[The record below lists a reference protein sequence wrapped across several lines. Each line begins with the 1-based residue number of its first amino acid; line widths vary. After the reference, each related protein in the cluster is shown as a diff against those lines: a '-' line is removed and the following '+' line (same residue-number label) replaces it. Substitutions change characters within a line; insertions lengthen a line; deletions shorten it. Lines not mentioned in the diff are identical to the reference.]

1 MKLLDYLKD
10 KSIFLII
17 NLGIFIILTI
27 FMHMLNFG
35 GAVIGVVFAIWFLPL
50 LTYIITEFIRKQKFY
65 NEISDFVETLDKKYL
80 ITELLKEPSFL
91 EGKLMYEILRVS
103 NKDMHE
109 HVNIYKYK
117 QKDYRDYIEMWV
129 HEIKTPIASSKL
141 VIENNENEVTRSIDK
156 ELNKID
162 EMIEQVLYYS
172 KSDEANEDYIIK
184 EFPLKQVIMKVVKK
198 NSRDFIGK
206 RISLELDDISE
217 KVFSDVKWAEFIIN
231 QIVVNAV
238 KYTPQGGKIKIS
250 SYIKKNNTIL
260 SIEDNGVGISDRDIR
275 KVFLKGYTGENGRIF
290 GKSTGMGLYLCKKL
304 CDKLGLGIK
313 IFSEKD
319 KGTTVKIVFPQ
330 GGNTKF

>member
-1 MKLLDYLKD
+1 MKFLDYLKD
-10 KSIFLII
+10 KSIILII

-27 FMHMLNFG
+27 FMSLLNFG
-35 GAVIGVVFAIWFLPL
+35 GAVIAVIFSIWFLPL
-50 LTYIITEFIRKQKFY
+50 LTYIIIEFIRKRTFY
-65 NEISDFVETLDKKYL
+65 NELTEIIEELDKKYL
-80 ITELLKEPSFL
+80 IAELLKEPSFL
-91 EGKLMYEILRVS
+91 EGKIIYEALRDC

-109 HVNIYKYK
+109 HVNVYKYK

-141 VIENNENEVTRSIDK
+141 VIENNQNEVTRNIDK

-172 KSDEANEDYIIK
+172 KSDDANEDYIIK

-217 KVFSDVKWAEFIIN
+217 KVFSDIKWAEFIIN
-231 QIVVNAV
+231 QIVVNAI
-238 KYTPQGGKIKIS
+238 KYTPKGGKVKIS
-250 SYIKKNNTIL
+250 SCIKKNNTVL
-260 SIEDNGVGISDRDIR
+260 SIEDSGVGINDRDIR

-290 GKSTGMGLYLCKKL
+290 GKSTGMGLYLCNKL

>member
-35 GAVIGVVFAIWFLPL
+35 GAVIGVIFAIWFLPL